1 MNRSDRTILA
11 KETVKIV
18 NRGVYKVRD
27 GRVVNIAASV
37 ESCLAG
43 TRYFPPEELERIR
56 QEVAA
61 RPVQDGKTIIE
72 VCNKTTLTGIKRL
85 LAQAGHPVAALNF
98 ASAKNPGGGF
108 LAGSQAQEESLARSS
123 ALHASL
129 LRGSEYYE
137 RHRASSSCLY
147 SDAMILSPACPV
159 FRSDAGELLDQPYLA
174 TFITSAAPNA
184 GAVANNAPQQVSLIP
199 EVLQRRSEYVLAL
212 AAWHGCENL
221 VLGAWGCGVFR
232 NDPSMVAQLFANHLR
247 GKWSGRFRHVLF
259 SVLDMSPGQETFVAF
274 QRALV

>member
-18 NRGVYKVRD
+18 NRGAYKIRD
-27 GRVVNIAASV
+27 GRVVNIAVSV

-56 QEVAA
+56 QEVFT
-61 RPVQDGKTIIE
+61 RPLEGGKAVIE
-72 VCNKTTLTGIKRL
+72 VCNETTLTGIARL
-85 LAQAGHPVAALNF
+85 LAEAGDPVAALNF

-108 LAGSQAQEESLARSS
+108 LTGSQAQEESLARSS
-123 ALHASL
+123 ALYASL
-129 LRGSEYYE
+129 LRGSEYYA
-137 RHRASSSCLY
+137 RHRSLSSSLY

-159 FRSDAGELLDQPYLA
+159 FRSDAGELLDEPYLA

-184 GAVANNAPQQVSLIP
+184 GAVANNGPKQLSLIP
-199 EVLQRRSEYVLAL
+199 DVLKRRSEYVLAL
-212 AAWHGCENL
+212 AAWYGYSNL

-232 NDPSMVAQLFANHLR
+232 NEPGLVAQSFAKHLHA
-247 GKWSGRFRHVLF
+247 KWSGRFRRLVF
-259 SVLDMSPGQETFVAF
+259 SVLDMSPGQETFAAF
-274 QRALV
+274 QRALT